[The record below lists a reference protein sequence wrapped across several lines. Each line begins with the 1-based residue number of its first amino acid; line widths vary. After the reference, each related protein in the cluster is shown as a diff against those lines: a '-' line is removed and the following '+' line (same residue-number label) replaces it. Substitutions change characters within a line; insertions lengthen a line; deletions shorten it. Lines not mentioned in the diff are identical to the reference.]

1 MILRQIMVILLVLV
15 SQQLHAQFMGYK
27 PLPILP
33 PLPFTQP
40 VFPSQQS
47 VMDQYYADKKRRLEM
62 DILREQ
68 REMLQNL
75 NSNSYAD
82 NNSGNLITLTL
93 LGASTSDLQFKPKSD
108 WRKFNQGSSMVVNKA
123 TNQVRLY
130 LPDLNQNLTFDVL
143 DIQVNQGDG
152 YSINTLELE
161 SDNFISVLNVFN
173 ENGLW
178 ILWGTK
184 GDPEL
189 VVFQSAK

>member
-1 MILRQIMVILLVLV
+1 MILRQIMVILLVLG
-15 SQQLHAQFMGYK
+15 SQSLRAQFMEYK

-33 PLPFTQP
+33 PSQYGFA
-40 VFPSQQS
+40 FPSQPS
-47 VMDQYYADKKRRLEM
+47 VEQQLLEEKRRRLE
-62 DILREQ
+62 LRLLKEQ
-68 REMLQNL
+68 GDLLRNL
-75 NSNSYAD
+75 NGNSTATT
-82 NNSGNLITLTL
+82 NPSNLITLTL

-130 LPDLNQNLTFDVL
+130 LPDLNQDLTFDVL
-143 DIQVNQGDG
+143 DIQVYQGDG